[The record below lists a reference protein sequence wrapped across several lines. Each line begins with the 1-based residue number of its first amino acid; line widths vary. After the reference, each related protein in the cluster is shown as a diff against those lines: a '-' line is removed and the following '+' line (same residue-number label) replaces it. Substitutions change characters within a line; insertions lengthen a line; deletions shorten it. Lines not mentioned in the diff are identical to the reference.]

1 MVNRNNALIEDKEI
15 ENINAEIRN
24 CQDKLKRMQ
33 KKIPWGILG
42 GIIFSFLFPFI
53 PGLRGRRPMI
63 ENWEYQN
70 AVLFCA
76 IIYIIIYPIGYTKGK
91 NKAEKKL
98 RELKLK
104 KYLIEKER

>member
-1 MVNRNNALIEDKEI
+1 MIEDKEI
-15 ENINAEIRN
+15 ENINAEIIN
-24 CQDKLKRMQ
+24 YQDKLKRMQ
-33 KKIPWGILG
+33 KKIPWGIFG
-42 GIIFSFLFPFI
+42 GFVFSFLFPFI
-53 PGLRGRRPMI
+53 PGRRGRRPMI

-76 IIYIIIYPIGYTKGK
+76 IIYIIIYPIGYIMGK

-98 RELKLK
+98 RALKLK